1 MPELTYRTR
10 NFLLA
15 AILAVAAFALTLIYV
30 SHARSA
36 SPRSHGTGETV
47 LVATRD
53 IPVGTTGAE
62 LTGGGWVKPTPIDAA
77 DAAPGVAVNTNQLAQ
92 LVAVQPTYAGEQLL
106 TRRFGPTQQ
115 EGVLSLLHG
124 AYRIV
129 DLPGDANQLLN
140 GVLKQ
145 GNRVD
150 LVGSVRI
157 PESGVSHSA
166 AIALRDLLVVS
177 APAKSDTDSSG
188 ADYVVELQV
197 TTAQLQR
204 LFWIE
209 QNATWS
215 LALRPATGATYPHNP
230 PTTALNALGSSNGD

>member
-36 SPRSHGTGETV
+36 SPRSGAAGETV

-62 LTGGGWVKPTPIDAA
+62 LTGGGWVKPTSIEAA
-77 DAAPGVAVNTNQLAQ
+77 DAAPGAVTSATQLAQ
-92 LVAVQPTYAGEQLL
+92 LVAVQPTYAGEQVLA
-106 TRRFGPTQQ
+106 RRFGSTQQ
-115 EGVLSLLHG
+115 EGVVSLLHG

-129 DLPGDANQLLN
+129 DLPGDSNQLLN
-140 GVLKQ
+140 GILKE

-150 LVGSVRI
+150 LVGSVKI
-157 PESGVSHSA
+157 PETSEQHTA

-177 APAKSDTDSSG
+177 PPAKADADSGEAGYS
-188 ADYVVELQV
+188 VELQV
-197 TTAQLQR
+197 TTQQLQR

-209 QNATWS
+209 KNADWS
-215 LALRPATGATYPHNP
+215 LALRPATGATYMSGA
-230 PTTALNALGSSNGD
+230 PTTAMNVLGSSDGR